1 MRSARIAV
9 TMAVAG
15 AAVLSAA
22 PAFAASPPGPSMS
35 VSPATAAPGQSIM
48 ITATCSSTKPGWSPS
63 ASSDAFAAVSLTAV
77 DNTPGMY
84 VGYAQLPSDGRW
96 AAGTTTQVAVSASC
110 ADGSKATASVTI
122 RADGG
127 KVPNGGAATGDG
139 ASLASVTGG
148 TATGTL
154 AGCAAA
160 GLGFV
165 AWRRRAVR
173 TD

>member
-1 MRSARIAV
+1 
-9 TMAVAG
+9 
-15 AAVLSAA
+15 
-22 PAFAASPPGPSMS
+22 
-35 VSPATAAPGQSIM
+35 M
-48 ITATCSSTKPGWSPS
+48 ITATCQSTKPGWSPS
-63 ASSDAFAAVSLTAV
+63 ASSDAFAAVSLSAV
-77 DNTPGMY
+77 QSTPGMY

-96 AAGTTTQVAVSASC
+96 ASGSTTQIAVSASC
-110 ADGSKATASVTI
+110 ADGSKATAQVTV

-127 KVPNGGAATGDG
+127 RVPNGGAATGDG

-154 AGCAAA
+154 AAAAAA

-173 TD
+173 QN